1 MTSARIR
8 LIFADGGALDAE
20 TALARGNPGNP
31 MGWDDVRAK
40 FMALVTPV
48 LGDHGAAL
56 YDLLRNFGDGDAMDQ
71 IREIVTL

>member
-1 MTSARIR
+1 
-8 LIFADGGALDAE
+8 
-20 TALARGNPGNP
+20 
-31 MGWDDVRAK
+31 
-40 FMALVTPV
+40 V